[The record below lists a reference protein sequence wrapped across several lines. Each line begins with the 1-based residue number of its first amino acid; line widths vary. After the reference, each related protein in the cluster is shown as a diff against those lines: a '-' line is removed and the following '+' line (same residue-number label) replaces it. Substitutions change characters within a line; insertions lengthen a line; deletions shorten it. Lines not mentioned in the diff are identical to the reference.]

1 MAFVPFYW
9 NKNNGE
15 MSDKI
20 AWGILGLGRIAHKFV
35 KDLAL
40 VKGSRL
46 QAVAS
51 SSRERAHAFAQE
63 YNAVTAYDSYEALY
77 ADPAVEVIYIAS
89 IHVDHYPQTLAAL
102 NAGKAVLCE
111 KPMGINA
118 QQLKAM
124 IALAKAKKVFLME
137 AFWSRFNPALLAAK
151 RQIEQGRIG
160 DLRHVN
166 ASFAMPR
173 WDDNP
178 EGRLLNLT
186 KGGGSLLDIGVYP
199 VFLAYFLLG
208 KPKEIVAKANFNS
221 QGTEVQS
228 SIIFSYPHAQAQ
240 LYSSLT
246 HPFTMEA
253 KVYGE
258 KGELTISPTWHE
270 SEALSWKI
278 AAGTN
283 HEKHPKKGKGYVHEI
298 EEVHHCL
305 YNHMNESENWSLQD
319 SLNLIELMDEIRKQL
334 GIVFPQEQS

>member
-1 MAFVPFYW
+1 
-9 NKNNGE
+9 
-15 MSDKI
+15 MSEKI
-20 AWGILGLGRIAHKFV
+20 AWGILGLGGIAHKFV

-40 VKGSRL
+40 VKGAKL

-51 SSRERAHAFAQE
+51 SSKERAIAFAQE
-63 YNAVTAYDSYEALY
+63 YNALTAYGSYEALY

-124 IALAKAKKVFLME
+124 IALSKAKKVFLME
-137 AFWSRFNPALLAAK
+137 AFWSRFNPALIEAK
-151 RQIEQGRIG
+151 RQIELGRIG
-160 DLRHVN
+160 DLRHLQ

-173 WDDNP
+173 WKDNP
-178 EGRLLNLT
+178 EGRLLNLA

-208 KPKEIVAKANFNS
+208 KPKEIIAKANFNL
-221 QGTEVQS
+221 QGTEIQS
-228 SIIFSYPHAQAQ
+228 SIIFTYLNAQAQ

-258 KGELTISPTWHE
+258 KGELTIIPTWHE

-278 AAGTN
+278 ADSVKL
-283 HEKHPKKGKGYVHEI
+283 EKYPKKGKGYVHEI

-305 YNHMNESENWSLQD
+305 LNQKQESENWSLQD
-319 SLNLIELMDEIRKQL
+319 SLNLIELMDEIRLKV
-334 GIVFPQEQS
+334 GVIFPQKVQ

>member
-1 MAFVPFYW
+1 
-9 NKNNGE
+9 
-15 MSDKI
+15 MSEKI
-20 AWGILGLGRIAHKFV
+20 AWGILGLGGIAHKFV

-40 VKGSRL
+40 VKGAKL

-51 SSRERAHAFAQE
+51 SSQERANAFAQE
-63 YNAVTAYDSYEALY
+63 YNAIKAYGSYEALY

-89 IHVDHYPQTLAAL
+89 VHVDHYPQTLAAL

-118 QQLKAM
+118 QQLKEM

-137 AFWSRFNPALLAAK
+137 AFWSRFNPALLEAK

-160 DLRHVN
+160 ELRHVN

-173 WDDNP
+173 WKDKP
-178 EGRLLNLT
+178 EGRLLNLV

-208 KPKEIVAKANFNS
+208 KPKEIVAKTNFNP
-221 QGTEVQS
+221 QGTEIQS

-246 HPFTMEA
+246 HSFTMEA

-258 KGELTISPTWHE
+258 NGELTITPTWHE

-278 AAGTN
+278 N
-283 HEKHPKKGKGYVHEI
+283 ESVKLEKYPKKGKGYVHEI

-305 YNHMNESENWSLQD
+305 SSQKGQSDMWSLND
-319 SLNLIELMDEIRKQL
+319 SLNLIELMDEIRQQV
-334 GIVFPQEQS
+334 GVVFPQEEGKTH

>member
-1 MAFVPFYW
+1 
-9 NKNNGE
+9 
-15 MSDKI
+15 MSEKI
-20 AWGILGLGRIAHKFV
+20 AWGILGLGGIAHKFV

-40 VKGSRL
+40 VKGAKL

-51 SSRERAHAFAQE
+51 SSKERAIAFAQE
-63 YNAVTAYDSYEALY
+63 YNASTAYGSYEALY
-77 ADPAVEVIYIAS
+77 ADPVVEVIYIAS
-89 IHVDHYPQTLAAL
+89 VHVDHYPQALAAL

-111 KPMGINA
+111 KPMGINT

-137 AFWSRFNPALLAAK
+137 AFWSRFNPALLEAK
-151 RQIEQGRIG
+151 RQIQQGRIG
-160 DLRHVN
+160 DLRHLQ

-173 WDDNP
+173 WKDKPD
-178 EGRLLNLT
+178 GRLLNLA

-208 KPKEIVAKANFNS
+208 KPKEIIAKANFNP
-221 QGTEVQS
+221 QGTEIQS
-228 SIIFSYPHAQAQ
+228 CIIFTYLNAQAQ

-258 KGELTISPTWHE
+258 KGELTIIPTWHE

-278 AAGTN
+278 ADSVKL
-283 HEKHPKKGKGYVHEI
+283 EKYPKKGKGYVHEI

-305 YNHMNESENWSLQD
+305 LNKKQESENWSLQD
-319 SLNLIELMDEIRKQL
+319 SFNLIELMDEIRQQV
-334 GIVFPQEQS
+334 GVIFPQELE

>member
-1 MAFVPFYW
+1 MI
-9 NKNNGE
+9 E
-15 MSDKI
+15 EI

-35 KDLAL
+35 KDLIL
-40 VKGSRL
+40 VKGVKL

-51 SSRERAHAFAQE
+51 SSKERAIAFAQE
-63 YNAVTAYDSYEALY
+63 YNALTAYGSYEALY
-77 ADPAVEVIYIAS
+77 ADPMVEVIYIAS
-89 IHVDHYPQTLAAL
+89 VHVDHYHQTLAAL

-137 AFWSRFNPALLAAK
+137 AFWSRFNPALMEAK

-160 DLRHVN
+160 DLRHLQ

-173 WDDNP
+173 WRDKP
-178 EGRLLNLT
+178 EGRLLNLI

-199 VFLAYFLLG
+199 VFLAYFLFG
-208 KPKEIVAKANFNS
+208 KPIGILAKANFNL
-221 QGTEVQS
+221 QGTEIQS
-228 SIIFSYPHAQAQ
+228 SVIFSYPNAQAL

-253 KVYGE
+253 KVYGQ
-258 KGELTISPTWHE
+258 KGELTITPTWHE
-270 SEALSWKI
+270 TEALSWKI
-278 AAGTN
+278 ADSVKL
-283 HEKHPKKGKGYVHEI
+283 EKYPKKGKGYVHEI

-305 YNHMNESENWSLQD
+305 LNQKQESENWSLQD
-319 SLNLIELMDEIRKQL
+319 SLNLIELMDEIRLKV
-334 GIVFPQEQS
+334 GVVFPQEVE

>member
-1 MAFVPFYW
+1 MFHL
-9 NKNNGE
+9 
-15 MSDKI
+15 MSK
-20 AWGILGLGRIAHKFV
+20 
-35 KDLAL
+35 
-40 VKGSRL
+40 
-46 QAVAS
+46 Q
-51 SSRERAHAFAQE
+51 
-63 YNAVTAYDSYEALY
+63 
-77 ADPAVEVIYIAS
+77 AVEVIYIAS
-89 IHVDHYPQTLAAL
+89 VHVDHYPQTLAAL

-137 AFWSRFNPALLAAK
+137 AFWSRFNPALLEAK

-160 DLRHVN
+160 DLRHLQ

-173 WDDNP
+173 WKDKP
-178 EGRLLNLT
+178 EGRLLNLA

-208 KPKEIVAKANFNS
+208 KPKEIIAKANFNP
-221 QGTEVQS
+221 QGTEIQS
-228 SIIFSYPHAQAQ
+228 SIIFTYLNAQAQ

-246 HPFTMEA
+246 HPFTMEV

-258 KGELTISPTWHE
+258 KGELTIIPTWHE

-278 AAGTN
+278 ADSVKL
-283 HEKHPKKGKGYVHEI
+283 EKYPKKGKGYVHEI

-305 YNHMNESENWSLQD
+305 LNKKQESENWSLQD
-319 SLNLIELMDEIRKQL
+319 SFNLIELMDEIRQQV
-334 GIVFPQEQS
+334 GVIFPQELE

>member
-1 MAFVPFYW
+1 
-9 NKNNGE
+9 
-15 MSDKI
+15 MSEKI
-20 AWGILGLGRIAHKFV
+20 AWGILGLGGIAHKFV

-40 VKGSRL
+40 VDGAKL

-51 SSRERAHAFAQE
+51 SSKERAIAFAHE
-63 YNAVTAYDSYEALY
+63 YNALTAYGSYEALY
-77 ADPAVEVIYIAS
+77 ADPAVEVICSCAA
-89 IHVDHYPQTLAAL
+89 TLFALIAL

-111 KPMGINA
+111 KPMGINV

-124 IALAKAKKVFLME
+124 IALANAKKVFLME
-137 AFWSRFNPALLAAK
+137 AFWSRFNPALLEAK

-160 DLRHVN
+160 DLRYVN

-173 WDDNP
+173 WKDKP
-178 EGRLLNLT
+178 EGRLLNLA

-208 KPKEIVAKANFNS
+208 KPKEIVAKAIFNP
-221 QGTEVQS
+221 QGTEIQS
-228 SIIFSYPHAQAQ
+228 SIVFSYSHAQAQ

-258 KGELTISPTWHE
+258 KGELTIIPTWHE

-278 AAGTN
+278 DQGIEL
-283 HEKHPKKGKGYVHEI
+283 EKHPKKGKGYVHEI

-305 YNHMNESENWSLQD
+305 LNQKEESENWSLQD
-319 SLNLIELMDEIRKQL
+319 SLNLIELMDEIRQQV
-334 GIVFPQEQS
+334 GVVFPQEME

>member
-1 MAFVPFYW
+1 
-9 NKNNGE
+9 
-15 MSDKI
+15 MSEKI
-20 AWGILGLGRIAHKFV
+20 AWGILGLGGIAHKFV
-35 KDLAL
+35 KDLGL
-40 VKGSRL
+40 VKGAKL

-51 SSRERAHAFAQE
+51 SSKERAIAFAQE
-63 YNAVTAYDSYEALY
+63 YNALTAYGSYEALY

-89 IHVDHYPQTLAAL
+89 IHVDHYPQTLEAL

-124 IALAKAKKVFLME
+124 IALSKAKKVFLME
-137 AFWSRFNPALLAAK
+137 AFWSRFNPALIEAK
-151 RQIEQGRIG
+151 RQIELGRIG
-160 DLRHVN
+160 DLRHLQ

-173 WDDNP
+173 WKDNP
-178 EGRLLNLT
+178 EGRLLNLA

-208 KPKEIVAKANFNS
+208 KPKEIIAKANFNL
-221 QGTEVQS
+221 QGTEIQS
-228 SIIFSYPHAQAQ
+228 SIIFTYLNAQAQ

-246 HPFTMEA
+246 HPFTMAA

-258 KGELTISPTWHE
+258 KGELTITPTWHE

-278 AAGTN
+278 ADSVKL
-283 HEKHPKKGKGYVHEI
+283 EKYPKKGKGYVHEI

-305 YNHMNESENWSLQD
+305 LNQKQESENWSLQD
-319 SLNLIELMDEIRKQL
+319 SLNLIELMDEIRLKV
-334 GIVFPQEQS
+334 GVIFPQKVQ

>member
-1 MAFVPFYW
+1 
-9 NKNNGE
+9 

-20 AWGILGLGRIAHKFV
+20 AWGILGLGGIAHKFV

-40 VKGSRL
+40 VKGSKL

-51 SSRERAHAFAQE
+51 SSKERANAFAQE

-89 IHVDHYPQTLAAL
+89 VHVDHYPHTLAAL

-118 QQLKAM
+118 HQLKAM

-137 AFWSRFNPALLAAK
+137 AFWSRFNPAMRQAK
-151 RQIEQGRIG
+151 KQIEQGRIG
-160 DLRHVN
+160 TLRHVK

-173 WDDNP
+173 WKDNP

-208 KPKEIVAKANFNS
+208 KPKEILAKANFNP

-228 SIIFSYPHAQAQ
+228 SIIFSYPDAQAQ

-258 KGELTISPTWHE
+258 KGELTITPTWHE

-278 AAGTN
+278 AEVIS
-283 HEKHPKKGKGYVHEI
+283 HEKYPKKGKGYVHEI

-305 YNHMNESENWSLQD
+305 HNDMHESVNWSLQD
-319 SLNLIELMDEIRKQL
+319 SLNLIELMDEIRKQV
-334 GIVFPQEQS
+334 GVIFPQEQE